1 MVWDLR
7 PFRKFRKFRES
18 GASSV
23 EYLVLAGA
31 LAFFLGGAL
40 PLFRASVEQAM
51 GQAAADLTEISYYT
65 DGGGTDKTKED
76 PVECW
81 YIDRGI
87 TCRRRHGLDKPD
99 ILPGNTDGLPVIG
112 MPGGGK
118 GAVRK
123 R

>member
-7 PFRKFRKFRES
+7 PFRKFRES
-18 GASSV
+18 GTSSV

-31 LAFFLGGAL
+31 LTFFLGGAL
-40 PLFRASVEQAM
+40 PLFRATVEQAM
-51 GQAAADLTEISYYT
+51 GQAAADLTEISYYS
-65 DGGGTDKTKED
+65 DGGGTDRTKEN

-87 TCRRRHGLDKPD
+87 FCRRRNGLGEPG
-99 ILPGNTDGLPVIG
+99 ILPGNTDVLPANG
-112 MPGGGK
+112 MPGSGK
-118 GAVRK
+118 GPVRK